1 MVYYIYGLTCH
12 ILVRQNK
19 RLVFIFIIAS
29 EAYLKV
35 DGKNILKM
43 QNVNKFKFQLL

>member
-1 MVYYIYGLTCH
+1 MAYYIYGLTCH
-12 ILVRQNK
+12 ILVGQNK

-43 QNVNKFKFQLL
+43 QNVNKIKFQLL